1 MKRLAILVI
10 ILNLFFIGSIY
21 AQVPS
26 YVPTNGLA
34 GWWPFNGNAND
45 ESGNGH
51 NGIINGGITLTSDRF
66 DNTNKAYYFN
76 GNTSG
81 FIEIPDHN
89 DLSFT
94 NNQFTFAF
102 WMFPDL
108 DVSAAFRTILSKY
121 SASNGREYMFLVPK
135 DEAAIIAGFSSFVNG
150 NDCPVYSDNA
160 ASTIRLLLYGWSQY
174 IITGDGNVL
183 NAYLNGTLVST
194 INRNYNCNLENTSN
208 SLWIGKSYQTQ
219 KMKGSLDDIGI
230 WNRALTAQEIT
241 TLYSRNIATG
251 LNETTLKNSVQ
262 LYPNPSKNK
271 ITISNANMINTVKV
285 VNIFGDEILTK
296 TNNSKDY
303 IEIDLSN
310 LKSGIYFAKLINNK
324 DNIIDVKKI
333 VLQ

>member
-1 MKRLAILVI
+1 MKRPAVLVI
-10 ILNLFFIGSIY
+10 IFNLFFIGSIY

-26 YVPTNGLA
+26 YVPTNGLV
-34 GWWPFNGNAND
+34 GWWPLNGNAND

-51 NGIINGGITLTSDRF
+51 NGTINGGITLTSDRF
-66 DNTNKAYYFN
+66 GNSNNAYYFN

-81 FIEIPDHN
+81 FIDILDHN

-108 DVSAAFRTILSKY
+108 DVSAAFRTIISKY
-121 SASNGREYMFLVPK
+121 SSSNGREYMFLLPK
-135 DEAAIIAGFSSFVNG
+135 DEASILVEFSSFVNG
-150 NDCPVYSDNA
+150 NDCPVYSENT
-160 ASTIRLLLYGWSQY
+160 ASTIHYIYDWSQY
-174 IITGDGNVL
+174 IMTGDENVL
-183 NAYLNGTLVST
+183 NTYVNGTLVST

-208 SLWIGKSYQTQ
+208 NLWIGKSYQTQ

-230 WNRALTAQEIT
+230 WNRALTSQEISF
-241 TLYSRNIATG
+241 LYSRSIITG
-251 LNETTLKNSVQ
+251 LYETTLKNSVQ

-285 VNIFGDEILTK
+285 VNIFGNEILTK
-296 TNNSKDY
+296 INNSKDY

-324 DNIIDVKKI
+324 DNIIDIKKI

>member
-10 ILNLFFIGSIY
+10 ILNIFLICPLN

-26 YVPTNGLA
+26 YVPTNGLV

-66 DNTNKAYYFN
+66 GNTNKAYYFN

-81 FIEIPDHN
+81 FIEIPDH
-89 DLSFT
+89 DALSFT

-108 DVSAAFRTILSKY
+108 DESAAFRTILSKY
-121 SASNGREYMFLVPK
+121 SSSNGREYMFLLPK
-135 DEAAIIAGFSSFVNG
+135 DEASILTGFSSFLDG

-160 ASTIRLLLYGWSQY
+160 ASTIHYIYDWSQY

-183 NAYLNGTLVST
+183 NTYVNGTLVST
-194 INRNYNCNLENTSN
+194 INRNYSCSLVNTNNNLW
-208 SLWIGKSYQTQ
+208 LGKSYQTQ

-230 WNRALTAQEIT
+230 WNRALTLQEIS
-241 TLYSRNIATG
+241 TLYSRSIATG
-251 LNETTLKNSVQ
+251 LYEKTLKNSIQV
-262 LYPNPSKNK
+262 YPNPSKNK
-271 ITISNANMINTVKV
+271 ITISNADMINTVKI

-310 LKSGIYFAKLINNK
+310 LKSGIYFAKFINDK
-324 DNIIDVKKI
+324 ENIIDVKKI